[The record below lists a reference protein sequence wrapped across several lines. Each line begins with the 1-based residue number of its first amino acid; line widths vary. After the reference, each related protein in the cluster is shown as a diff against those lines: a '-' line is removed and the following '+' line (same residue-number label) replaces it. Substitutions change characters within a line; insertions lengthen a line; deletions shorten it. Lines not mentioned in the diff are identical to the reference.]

1 MVLGFTII
9 VQRNLHHCSYS
20 EGTLMGWKE
29 ELTAFTQNQSNVSK
43 LRFDEPLRKHNYFGI
58 GGNAAAYFEVSTTD
72 ELAYVAQLKKH
83 WNVPVAIIGR
93 GSNLLVSDAGY
104 PGIVIRLI
112 GKFDRL
118 EFEESRVHV
127 GAGVSLPRLSKTAAR
142 RGLSGVEFALG
153 IPGSVGGALIM
164 NAGAWG
170 SSFGDLVEHVEA
182 MTDEGELIDLSR
194 DEAHFSYRHS
204 GLKTYFCVTGA
215 TLTVT
220 SGDVE
225 EITDR
230 MQDLYNQKITSQPF
244 AEENAGCMFKNPP
257 GHSAGKLI
265 DECGLKGYRVGGA
278 EVSKIHGN
286 FILNLDNA
294 TAQDVLSLVRHIQDH
309 VQRERGVD
317 LEMEVQLLGF

>member
-1 MVLGFTII
+1 
-9 VQRNLHHCSYS
+9 
-20 EGTLMGWKE
+20 MGWKE
-29 ELTAFTQNQSNVSK
+29 ELASLTQNRNTPFK
-43 LRFDEPLRKHNYFGI
+43 LRFAEPLNKHNFFGI

-72 ELAYVAQLKKH
+72 ELAYVARLKKR
-83 WNVPVAIIGR
+83 WNVPVAFIGR

-104 PGIVIRLI
+104 PGVIVRLI
-112 GKFDRL
+112 G
-118 EFEESRVHV
+118 EFNQLDFSQNRVDV
-127 GAGVSLPRLSKTAAR
+127 GAGVSLPRLSKMAAS

-170 SSFGDLVEHVEA
+170 SSFGDLVEHVEV
-182 MTDEGELIDLSR
+182 MTEEGELTAVSHEDA
-194 DEAHFSYRHS
+194 EFSYRHS
-204 GLKTYFCVTGA
+204 GLSPYFCVTGA
-215 TLTVT
+215 TLSLT
-220 SGDVE
+220 SANAE
-225 EITDR
+225 EVDNL

-265 DECGLKGYRVGGA
+265 DECGLKGYRIGGA

-286 FILNLDNA
+286 FILNLDDA
-294 TAQDVLSLVRHIQDH
+294 TAQDVLSLVRHIQSH
-309 VQRERGVD
+309 VKQERGVN

>member
-1 MVLGFTII
+1 
-9 VQRNLHHCSYS
+9 
-20 EGTLMGWKE
+20 MGWKE
-29 ELTAFTQNQSNVSK
+29 KLVSLTQNRNNPSK
-43 LRFDEPLRKHNYFGI
+43 IRFDEPLSKHNYFGI
-58 GGNAAAYFEVSTTD
+58 GGDAAAYFEVGTTD
-72 ELAYVAQLKKH
+72 ELAYVAQLKKR

-104 PGIVIRLI
+104 TGIVVRLI
-112 GKFDRL
+112 GEFNRL
-118 EFEESRVHV
+118 EFNQNRVDV
-127 GAGVSLPRLSKTAAR
+127 GAGVSLPRLSKMAASH
-142 RGLSGVEFALG
+142 GLSGVEFALG
-153 IPGSVGGALIM
+153 IPGSVGGGLIM

-170 SSFGDLVEHVEA
+170 SSFGDLVERVQV
-182 MTDEGELIDLSR
+182 MTDEGELINLDR

-204 GLKTYFCVTGA
+204 GLKPYFCVTGT
-215 TLTVT
+215 TLNLTP
-220 SGDVE
+220 GDPKEV
-225 EITDR
+225 DNL

-294 TAQDVLSLVRHIQDH
+294 TAHDVLSLVRHIQNH
-309 VQRERGVD
+309 VKQERGVD

>member
-1 MVLGFTII
+1 MV
-9 VQRNLHHCSYS
+9 
-20 EGTLMGWKE
+20 WKE
-29 ELTAFTQNQSNVSK
+29 ELTSFVQNRNNPSK
-43 LRFDEPLRKHNYFGI
+43 LRFDEPLSKHNYFGI
-58 GGNAAAYFEVSTTD
+58 GGNAAAYFEVSTAN
-72 ELAYVAQLKKH
+72 ELAHVAQLKKR

-93 GSNLLVSDAGY
+93 GSNLLVNDAGY
-104 PGIVIRLI
+104 PGIIVRLV
-112 GKFDRL
+112 GEFNRL
-118 EFEESRVHV
+118 EFNRNRVDV
-127 GAGVSLPRLSKTAAR
+127 GAGVSLPRLSKIAASH
-142 RGLSGVEFALG
+142 GLSGVEFALG

-170 SSFGDLVEHVEA
+170 SSFGDLVERIRV

-194 DEAHFSYRHS
+194 DDAEFSYRHS
-204 GLKTYFCVTGA
+204 GLKSYFCVTGA
-215 TLTVT
+215 ILTLTP
-220 SGDVE
+220 GDVQE
-225 EITDR
+225 VDNL

-294 TAQDVLSLVRHIQDH
+294 TAHDVLSLVRHIQNH
-309 VQRERGVD
+309 VKRERGVD
-317 LEMEVQLLGF
+317 LEMEVQLLGV

>member
-1 MVLGFTII
+1 
-9 VQRNLHHCSYS
+9 
-20 EGTLMGWKE
+20 MGWKE
-29 ELTAFTQNQSNVSK
+29 ELTSLLQNRNNPSK
-43 LRFDEPLRKHNYFGI
+43 LRFDEPLSKHNYFGI

-72 ELAYVAQLKKH
+72 ELAYVAQLKKR

-104 PGIVIRLI
+104 RGIVARLI
-112 GKFDRL
+112 GEFDRL
-118 EFEESRVHV
+118 EFDRNRVNV

-142 RGLSGVEFALG
+142 HGLSGVEFALG
-153 IPGSVGGALIM
+153 IPGSVGGGLIM

-170 SSFGDLVEHVEA
+170 SNFGDLVERVQV
-182 MTDEGELIDLSR
+182 MTDEGELISLGHD
-194 DEAHFSYRHS
+194 DAQFSYRHS
-204 GLKTYFCVTGA
+204 GLKAYFCVTGA
-215 TLTVT
+215 MLTLTP
-220 SGDVE
+220 SDAE
-225 EITDR
+225 EVDNL

-257 GHSAGKLI
+257 GYSAGKLI

-278 EVSKIHGN
+278 EVSTVHGN
-286 FILNLDNA
+286 FILNLDSA

-309 VQRERGVD
+309 VKRERGVA

>member
-1 MVLGFTII
+1 
-9 VQRNLHHCSYS
+9 
-20 EGTLMGWKE
+20 MGWKE
-29 ELTAFTQNQSNVSK
+29 ELASLAQNQNNPSK
-43 LRFDEPLRKHNYFGI
+43 LRFDEPLGKHNFFGM
-58 GGNAAAYFEVSTTD
+58 GGDAAAYLEVSTTG
-72 ELAYVAQLKKH
+72 ELAHVAQLKKR
-83 WNVPVAIIGR
+83 WNVPVTIIGR
-93 GSNLLVSDAGY
+93 GSNLLVNDAGY
-104 PGIVIRLI
+104 TGIAIRLI
-112 GKFDRL
+112 GEFDQL
-118 EFEESRVHV
+118 EFDQGCVHV

-142 RGLSGVEFALG
+142 HGLSGVEFALG

-170 SSFGDLVEHVEA
+170 SSFGDLVEHVQA
-182 MTDEGELIDLSR
+182 MTDEGEIIDLSR
-194 DEAHFSYRHS
+194 DEADFSYRHS

-215 TLTVT
+215 TLILTPGDTEEVT
-220 SGDVE
+220 DL
-225 EITDR
+225 

-265 DECGLKGYRVGGA
+265 DECGLKGYRIGGA

-294 TAQDVLSLVRHIQDH
+294 TAQDVLTLVRHIQDH
-309 VQRERGVD
+309 VKRERGVD

>member
-1 MVLGFTII
+1 
-9 VQRNLHHCSYS
+9 
-20 EGTLMGWKE
+20 MGWKE
-29 ELTAFTQNQSNVSK
+29 ELASLTQNRNNPSK
-43 LRFDEPLRKHNYFGI
+43 LRFDEPLSKHNYFGI
-58 GGNAAAYFEVSTTD
+58 GGNAAAYFEVSTTG
-72 ELAYVAQLKKH
+72 ELAYVAQLKKR

-93 GSNLLVSDAGY
+93 GSNLLASDAGY
-104 PGIVIRLI
+104 RGIIVRLI
-112 GKFDRL
+112 GEFNQLKFDQN
-118 EFEESRVHV
+118 RVDV
-127 GAGVSLPRLSKTAAR
+127 GTGVSLPRLSKTAAGH
-142 RGLSGVEFALG
+142 GLSGVEFALG
-153 IPGSVGGALIM
+153 IPGSVGGGLIM

-170 SSFGDLVEHVEA
+170 SSFGDLVERVQA

-194 DEAHFSYRHS
+194 DDAQFSYRHS

-215 TLTVT
+215 TLTLIP
-220 SGDVE
+220 GDAE
-225 EITDR
+225 EVANL

-286 FILNLDNA
+286 FILNLDDT

-309 VQRERGVD
+309 VKRERGVD